1 MKKLLYITLGVLAL
15 AACQPKDI
23 DSDQLFKSEL
33 DVTAMLNAEP
43 KGYFIYDEA
52 NGGLNAFVDKFM
64 SELGDFEPVRTRSF
78 NDKNIPGL
86 AMFSIDTIPTDTMAI
101 YIRGRVTTDD
111 YGGNFYKSLVIQQMV
126 NGEQHA
132 LRISIDAGNASG
144 LYAMGQELLIRVNGL
159 AIGKYANQPQLC
171 VPTFNNNLNAQNY
184 AQKVGWAPGRIPAAR
199 FAEAVTLIGT
209 PDKNKLYY
217 EPLNLS
223 TLVDTKTSGDYGSSL
238 ISVVDARKWDGKL
251 VKIENI
257 YFTGEYANTNGSRS
271 ACDDVDP
278 SSTGGGN
285 CRVFA
290 PTTNNVGYPQSRVI
304 TDGSLYFM
312 VSTSEYAKFA
322 HMYLPAPEYKGSVVG
337 ILGYYYDNPS
347 YAPTWKTWS
356 ISMRD
361 LGDLDLSN
369 GTQQWVPEEYSNK

>member
-1 MKKLLYITLGVLAL
+1 MKKLFYITLGVLAL
-15 AACQPKDI
+15 SACQPKDV
-23 DSDQLFKSEL
+23 DPAQLFKSEN
-33 DVTAMLNAEP
+33 DVAVMLKSEP
-43 KGYFIYDEA
+43 KGYFVYDEA
-52 NGGLNAFVDKFM
+52 HGGLNAFVDKFM
-64 SELGDFEPVRTRSF
+64 TEFGDFSPVRTRST
-78 NDKNIPGL
+78 NETNIPGL
-86 AMFSIDTIPTDTMAI
+86 AMFSIDTIPTDTVAI

-111 YGGNFYKSLVIQQMV
+111 YGGNFYKALVIQQMV

-184 AQKVGWAPGRIPAAR
+184 AEKVGWAPGRIPAAR

-217 EPLNLS
+217 EPLSLS
-223 TLVDTKTSGDYGSSL
+223 SLVDVQTGGNYGNSL
-238 ISVVDARKWDGKL
+238 VSTVDARKWDGKL
-251 VKIENI
+251 VKIDNI
-257 YFTGEYANTNGSRS
+257 YFTGEYANSNGSRS
-271 ACDDVDP
+271 MCDDTNP
-278 SSTGGGN
+278 ASTGGGN
-285 CRVFA
+285 SRVFA

-304 TDGSLYFM
+304 SDGTLYFM

-322 HMYLPAPEYKGSVVG
+322 HMYLPAAEYKGSVVG
-337 ILGYYYDNPS
+337 ILGYYYDNPR
-347 YAPTWKTWS
+347 YAPLWKTWS

-369 GTQQWVPEEYSNK
+369 GSEKWVPVEYSEK